1 MNLTNTIT
9 AAATVAALAT
19 AAQAGCIGPE
29 IMGVCHGTTTGGSG
43 QITDPYNGSAVG
55 NINGSQITNPYNGS
69 VIGNIHGGHVT
80 DPYNGS
86 VIGNIQPNGIIT
98 DPYNGST
105 VVTMQGY

>member
-43 QITDPYNGSAVG
+43 QITDPYNGS
-55 NINGSQITNPYNGS
+55 
-69 VIGNIHGGHVT
+69 
-80 DPYNGS
+80 